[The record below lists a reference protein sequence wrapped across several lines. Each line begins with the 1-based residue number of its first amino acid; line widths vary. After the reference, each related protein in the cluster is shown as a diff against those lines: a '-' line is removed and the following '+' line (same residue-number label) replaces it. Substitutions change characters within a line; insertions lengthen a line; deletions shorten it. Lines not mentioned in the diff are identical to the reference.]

1 MVTAA
6 IRRSH
11 ALTEAEQ
18 RVVSVVMIRP
28 GTEGAL
34 ASGGGSLPAEVRR
47 AAADAAGRIEHLADG
62 SIAVAFG
69 LRTLGRAQEAL
80 DTGEA
85 ALEGLIVEAR

>member
-6 IRRSH
+6 IRRPH
-11 ALTEAEQ
+11 TLTEAEQ

-28 GTEGAL
+28 GAEGAL

-47 AAADAAGRIEHLADG
+47 AEDAVGRIEHLADG
-62 SIAVAFG
+62 SIVVAFG